1 MRKVVCKSGEKK
13 GLYNDVF
20 RYVCLYGYEF
30 GACLSLVSQ
39 NTAFGLMCWMFCK
52 SIQLF
57 CMGGKTRI
65 RDIFK
70 LDKFLAMY
78 NTYEK
83 ALHHLSHGGC
93 GYVCMYVCISIYVCM
108 YVHMYETPLI
118 HRCYLISLL
127 YLEASLYTLLFLQK
141 RYSIPGWNLLFPSSS
156 WKKGYSSIR

>member
-1 MRKVVCKSGEKK
+1 MLGIFLSPLLPPPPKYREKGEIKNPWLAGEFMRKVVCKSGEKK

-93 GYVCMYVCISIYVCM
+93 GYVCMYVCMYQYIRMYVCT
-108 YVHMYETPLI
+108 YV
-118 HRCYLISLL
+118 
-127 YLEASLYTLLFLQK
+127 
-141 RYSIPGWNLLFPSSS
+141 
-156 WKKGYSSIR
+156 